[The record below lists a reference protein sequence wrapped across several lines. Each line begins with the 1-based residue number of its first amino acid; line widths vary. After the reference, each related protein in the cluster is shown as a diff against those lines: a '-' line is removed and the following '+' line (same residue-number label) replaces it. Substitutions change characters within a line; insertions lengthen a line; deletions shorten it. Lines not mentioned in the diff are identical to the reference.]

1 MAEKARVTA
10 QTPEERQAVATVY
23 ATRDVFGEIEQLT
36 AMIKDDRR
44 PPAERNEAKHALAH
58 ASERLCNLM
67 SLAVYQLENNTH
79 GPLQE
84 VLRRDLDAL
93 RDKLLGLG
101 SKLMVEKLQRI
112 DKRANEVLEDQDY
125 PLGLAGKL
133 DLAFANVKANLRV
146 LGGAERLGEQV
157 PELMSKTETS
167 IKTLGQIEQKLGVM
181 VEVPKV
187 KPRRV

>member
-1 MAEKARVTA
+1 
-10 QTPEERQAVATVY
+10 
-23 ATRDVFGEIEQLT
+23 
-36 AMIKDDRR
+36 
-44 PPAERNEAKHALAH
+44 
-58 ASERLCNLM
+58 
-67 SLAVYQLENNTH
+67 
-79 GPLQE
+79 

-93 RDKLLGLG
+93 RNKLLGLG